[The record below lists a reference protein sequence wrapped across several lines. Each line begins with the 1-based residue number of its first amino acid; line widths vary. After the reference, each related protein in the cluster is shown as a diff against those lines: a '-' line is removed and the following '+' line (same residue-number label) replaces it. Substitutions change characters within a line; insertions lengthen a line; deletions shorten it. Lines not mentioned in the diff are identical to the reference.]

1 MPIFLLIRH
10 GENDFLKKGR
20 LPGHQPGIH
29 LNERGRAQA
38 QALAE
43 SLEKFPI
50 KAIYASPLER
60 AVETA
65 RPLAQALKMEVE
77 IRPGLRDADVGI
89 WTGME
94 IKKLRKNPLWKVVQE
109 APSRARFP
117 QGESVLEEQT
127 RIVNE
132 IEAIYE
138 KHSKEMVAVIFH
150 ADPIKLAVAHY
161 IGLPFDNFQRLVVQ
175 PGSVTILGIHGN
187 RAALM
192 ALNLIPPFS
201 FLKP

>member
-1 MPIFLLIRH
+1 MPILLLIRH
-10 GENDFLKKGR
+10 GENDFVKKGR

-29 LNERGRAQA
+29 LNERGCSQA

-43 SLEKFPI
+43 SLQKLPI

-77 IRPGLRDADVGI
+77 LRPGLKDGDVGA

-94 IKKLRKNPLWKVVQE
+94 IKKLRKTPLWKVVQE

-117 QGESVLEEQT
+117 QGESILEVQT

-132 IEAIYE
+132 IETICE
-138 KHSKEMVAVIFH
+138 KHKKEMVAVIFH

-161 IGLPFDNFQRLVVQ
+161 IGLPFDNFQRLVIQ
-175 PGSVTILGIHGN
+175 PGSVTILGIGGN

-201 FLKP
+201 LPKS

>member
-29 LNERGRAQA
+29 LNERGCAQA

-43 SLEKFPI
+43 SLEQLPI

-65 RPLAQALKMEVE
+65 GPLAQALKMEVE
-77 IRPGLRDADVGI
+77 LRPGLRDADVGA

-109 APSRARFP
+109 SPSRARFP
-117 QGESVLEEQT
+117 QGESILEVQT

-132 IEAIYE
+132 IEAICE
-138 KHSKEMVAVIFH
+138 KHKTEMVAVIFH
-150 ADPIKLAVAHY
+150 ADPIKLAVTHY
-161 IGLPFDNFQRLVVQ
+161 IGLPFDNFQRLAVQ
-175 PGSVTILGIHGN
+175 PGSVTILGIHGT
-187 RAALM
+187 RTTLM
-192 ALNLIPPFS
+192 ALNIIPPFS
-201 FLKP
+201 FPKP

>member
-1 MPIFLLIRH
+1 MTTLLLIRH

-29 LNERGRAQA
+29 LNERGCAQA

-43 SLEKFPI
+43 SLEQLPI

-65 RPLAQALKMEVE
+65 RPIARALKIEVE
-77 IRPGLRDADVGI
+77 LRPGLRDGDVGA

-94 IKKLRKNPLWKVVQE
+94 IKKLRKNPLWMVVQE

-117 QGESVLEEQT
+117 QGESILEVQT

-132 IEAIYE
+132 IEAICE
-138 KHSKEMVAVIFH
+138 KHKKEMVAVIFH
-150 ADPIKLAVAHY
+150 ADPIKLVVTHY
-161 IGLPFDNFQRLVVQ
+161 IGLPFDNFQRLAVQ
-175 PGSVTILGIHGN
+175 PGSVTILGIHGT
-187 RAALM
+187 RATLL
-192 ALNLIPPFS
+192 ALNIIPPFS
-201 FLKP
+201 FPKP